1 MIAGKGGVYA
11 GFARMISR
19 IYSRSKKEFCQVR
32 KDSLVLGI
40 GGYAPWCEAFCD
52 CKERRGAKEGSGQ
65 ELYNSN
71 CREGVGL

>member
-40 GGYAPWCEAFCD
+40 GGFAPWCEAFCD
-52 CKERRGAKEGSGQ
+52 LRDGRNWQ
-65 ELYNSN
+65 
-71 CREGVGL
+71 VGICLN